1 MGHRFWVPLQDFPMV
16 LFVLM
21 VAFAYG
27 PTTVGP
33 HGPLSS
39 LLWGRRSVH
48 GSPSI
53 FPFVRND
60 YLGRRQH
67 FIFVLFVRDAYE

>member
-1 MGHRFWVPLQDFPMV
+1 MV

-33 HGPLSS
+33 HGSLSR
-39 LLWGRRSVH
+39 LLWGKRSVH

-60 YLGRRQH
+60 YVGRPEH
-67 FIFVLFVRDAYE
+67 FIFDLFVRDAYD